1 MQIPDPAAI
10 APSMKATGE
19 TPMAKGVGD
28 FGKMLLPDA
37 AESPVIAF
45 VYPAVEE
52 ATATPNVAELLPG
65 PELSIGEEELWTS
78 PAIPDAFMAASQL
91 EDPDALPGDVLYPW
105 QLVAQAAMSQLG
117 QMAYGQAMRVQE
129 PMIGLGGHAVGKTET
144 AAPGLSAAASPWT
157 MVLGPTESQAAPAA
171 IAAGTAARIESAKR
185 GSAAISTEEAAPVLG
200 AWLERIQRRVENAEG
215 QATVWLRDYRSD
227 GASQASI
234 INDIIAFYGP
244 AKPVWRIVVN
254 GSEIWRRPS
263 IQPGEG

>member
-10 APSMKATGE
+10 APSMRATGE

-37 AESPVIAF
+37 VESSVLAF

-78 PAIPDAFMAASQL
+78 PAISDAFMAASQL

-105 QLVAQAAMSQLG
+105 QLVAQASMSQLG
-117 QMAYGQAMRVQE
+117 KMAYGQAMRVQE
-129 PMIGLGGHAVGKTET
+129 PMVGMGRHVVGKPES
-144 AAPGLSAAASPWT
+144 AAPGLSGTASPWAA
-157 MVLGPTESQAAPAA
+157 VLKPTEAQAGPAS
-171 IAAGTAARIESAKR
+171 IAAGAAARIESAKR
-185 GSAAISTEEAAPVLG
+185 GSAAVSTEEAVPALG

-215 QATVWLRDYRSD
+215 QATVWLRDYRGD

-234 INDIIAFYGP
+234 ISEIIAFYGP